1 MTLAA
6 MIAEAASGWLAEVVP
21 PGFAI
26 SRGTATSIV
35 LRSSETSLLLD
46 LGKVVREEPPFRE
59 RDIRVG
65 VDYVLSSIQDAIIEE
80 LREPWPR
87 VPGSSAVPVPALEI
101 EMGPI
106 DREAIIRVGYKW
118 LDRWILESGPIALG
132 RS

>member
-6 MIAEAASGWLAEVVP
+6 MIAEAAFGWLAEVVP
-21 PGFAI
+21 SGFAI

-46 LGKVVREEPPFRE
+46 LGKVTREEPRLQE

-87 VPGSSAVPVPALEI
+87 VPGSRAAPVPALEI
-101 EMGPI
+101 EMG
-106 DREAIIRVGYKW
+106 RSTGRRSFELGT
-118 LDRWILESGPIALG
+118 SGSITGFWSQVL
-132 RS
+132 